1 MSLALDVHPDILDVL
16 SNSNIDEFNIPQIR
30 DVLLASSM
38 KGKNKATVRVFVSR
52 HLDMLVQQGVLVS
65 SGKHRGRVFKKTKLF
80 SQIESQTLQECDK
93 DTLVTEDTKKD
104 EELKN
109 DLNQLQNKKR
119 HLNAE
124 LAILVAEINELNSIM
139 ADFPRLNRSI
149 KALYEQ
155 STHQSVTLTG
165 QISALTK
172 SIEQLQKESA

>member
-1 MSLALDVHPDILDVL
+1 MSLVLDVHPDILDVL
-16 SNSNIDEFNIPQIR
+16 SNPNIDEFNIPQIR

-52 HLDMLVQQGVLVS
+52 HLEMLVQQGVLVS

-80 SQIESQTLQECDK
+80 SHIESQKRDK
-93 DTLVTEDTKKD
+93 DSLVTGDLKKD
-104 EELKN
+104 EGLKN
-109 DLNQLQNKKR
+109 DLNKLLKKKL